1 MELRINGISFHSLAE
16 LQEQVS
22 FELYAFLQEWFSP
35 QPFVM
40 GHTSGSTGQP
50 QPVRLYK
57 KDMEASA
64 RLTNQFFGITASSVL
79 LLCLSPRYIAGKM
92 MIVRAL
98 AAGAMLYEQPVSSL
112 PLESW
117 FEPADLAAMVPMQV
131 ASTLAQ
137 ADGADKLSLIS
148 HLLVGGAP
156 VDAGLEA
163 RLSALPCA
171 VYATYG
177 MTETV
182 SHVALRR
189 LGIGDAIYAALGNVT
204 FSVDDRMCLIVNA
217 PHLSGKRFVTND
229 MVRLVDDRHFLWLGR
244 YDNVIICGGLKF
256 SAEELECKIAP
267 FLSHRYYVAAAPD
280 DLLGQRIVLVIESEP
295 YDETVLRQLRVQLA
309 AVLQRFEMPREIRFM
324 PRFQETYSG
333 KVRRV
338 LE

>member
-1 MELRINGISFHSLAE
+1 MELRINGASFHSLAE
-16 LQEQVS
+16 LHERVS
-22 FELYAFLQEWFSP
+22 SELYAFLQEWFSP
-35 QPFVM
+35 LPFVM

-50 QPVRLYK
+50 QPIRLYK

-64 RLTNQFFGITASSVL
+64 GLTNRFFGITASSVL

-98 AAGAMLYEQPVSSL
+98 SAGAMLYEQPASSL
-112 PLESW
+112 PLASRS
-117 FEPADLAAMVPMQV
+117 EPVDLAAMVPMQV
-131 ASTLAQ
+131 VSTLAQ

-156 VDAGLEA
+156 VDAGLET

-171 VYATYG
+171 SYATYG

-189 LGIGDAIYAALGNVT
+189 LGDPDAVYAALGNVT
-204 FSVDDRMCLIVNA
+204 FSVDDRMCLVINA
-217 PHLSGKRFVTND
+217 PHLSGKQFVTND
-229 MVRLVDDRHFLWLGR
+229 MVRLVDNRHFLWLGR
-244 YDNVIICGGLKF
+244 YDNVIISGGLKF
-256 SAEELECKIAP
+256 SAEELERKIAP
-267 FLSHRYYVAAAPD
+267 FLSHRYYVTAAPD
-280 DLLGQRIVLVIESEP
+280 ELLGQRIVLMIESEP
-295 YDETVLRQLRVQLA
+295 YDETALHQLRAQLA